1 MFLAFAFAYFFSAL
15 LRAVT
20 ATLAPAFSAEL
31 GLGAADLG
39 LLAGAYFLGFSVM
52 QLPLGRWLDRIG
64 PRRVLL
70 ACLSVAVLAC
80 GAFALAE
87 GFAALW
93 LAETPA
99 RAWDRAGRD
108 SRRPLA
114 QDRAAFLARWQ
125 TRMAAWSQADML
137 LAFGHSSRDL
147 ASALLD

>member
-1 MFLAFAFAYFFSAL
+1 MNVRTTIL
-15 LRAVT
+15 
-20 ATLAPAFSAEL
+20 
-31 GLGAADLG
+31 
-39 LLAGAYFLGFSVM
+39 
-52 QLPLGRWLDRIG
+52 
-64 PRRVLL
+64 
-70 ACLSVAVLAC
+70 
-80 GAFALAE
+80 

-108 SRRPLA
+108 PRRPLA
-114 QDRAAFLARWQ
+114 QDRAAFLARWR